1 MDSWNKLK
9 KWLSDKVYG
18 EPMDDLFD
26 SYEKLSDE
34 ERKNLIKKSQNNLD
48 KSHWKY
54 SLGFT
59 IIYLGLWGFLIWKGL
74 RNGETLYEIMSDEDL
89 VMLYVFGVMLIGFV
103 FFKVKNVE
111 YEDGMG

>member
-1 MDSWNKLK
+1 MDNWNKFK
-9 KWLSDKVYG
+9 KWLSDKVYC

-26 SYEKLSDE
+26 CYEKLSDE
-34 ERKNLIKKSQNNLD
+34 ERENLIKKSQNNLD

-59 IIYLGLWGFLIWKGL
+59 IIYLGLWGFLIWEDL
-74 RNGETLYEIMSDEDL
+74 RNGETLYEIMSDEEL